1 MSGIKQ
7 DVFMPTIEVYDVNQ
21 ANVTQVDVDEKV
33 FEKKI
38 DESIYYE
45 VVKMQMANA
54 RSGTACTKGRSDV
67 RGGGKKP
74 WRQKGTGRAR
84 AGTSSSPI
92 WKGGGIVFGP
102 KPRDYSMNVPK
113 KIKKQALCGAI
124 SQKKTEGNL
133 TILDKI
139 ELQDIK
145 TSKFVE
151 ILNKLDLKS
160 VLIIDEG
167 NRNLVLSARNIP
179 GVKILSPEGLN
190 LYDILYYENL
200 VITQPC
206 LEKIQ
211 RRLLA

>member
-1 MSGIKQ
+1 
-7 DVFMPTIEVYDVNQ
+7 MPTIEVHDVNR
-21 ANVTQVDVDEKV
+21 ASITQVEVNEDV
-33 FEKKI
+33 FEKKVN
-38 DESIYYE
+38 ESIYYE
-45 VVKMQMANA
+45 VIKMQMANA
-54 RSGTACTKGRSDV
+54 RMGTACTKGRSDV
-67 RGGGKKP
+67 RGGGAKP

-84 AGTSSSPI
+84 AGTSRSPI

-124 SQKKTEGNL
+124 SQKRADGNL

-139 ELQDIK
+139 ELNEIK
-145 TSKFVE
+145 TAKIAE

-160 VLIIDEG
+160 VLIIEEG
-167 NRNLVLSARNIP
+167 NKNLVLSAKNIP

-190 LYDILYYENL
+190 LYDILYYKDL

>member
-1 MSGIKQ
+1 
-7 DVFMPTIEVYDVNQ
+7 MPTIEVHDVNR
-21 ANVTQVDVDEKV
+21 ASITQVEVNEDV
-33 FEKKI
+33 FEKKVN
-38 DESIYYE
+38 ESIYYE
-45 VVKMQMANA
+45 VIKMQMANA
-54 RSGTACTKGRSDV
+54 RKGTACTKGRSDV
-67 RGGGKKP
+67 RGGGAKP

-84 AGTSSSPI
+84 AGTSRSPI

-124 SQKKTEGNL
+124 SQKRADGNL

-139 ELQDIK
+139 ELNEIK
-145 TSKFVE
+145 TAKIAE

-167 NRNLVLSARNIP
+167 NKNLVLSAKNIP

-190 LYDILYYENL
+190 LYDILYYKDL

>member
-1 MSGIKQ
+1 
-7 DVFMPTIEVYDVNQ
+7 MPTIEVHDVNR
-21 ANVTQVDVDEKV
+21 ASITQVEVNEDV
-33 FEKKI
+33 FEKKVN
-38 DESIYYE
+38 ESIYYE
-45 VVKMQMANA
+45 VIKMQMANA
-54 RSGTACTKGRSDV
+54 RKGTACTKGRSDV
-67 RGGGKKP
+67 RGGGAKP

-84 AGTSSSPI
+84 AGTSRSPI

-124 SQKKTEGNL
+124 SQKRADGNL

-139 ELQDIK
+139 ELNEIK
-145 TSKFVE
+145 TAKIAE

-160 VLIIDEG
+160 VLIIEEG
-167 NRNLVLSARNIP
+167 NKNLVLSTKNIP

-190 LYDILYYENL
+190 LYDILYYKDL

>member
-1 MSGIKQ
+1 
-7 DVFMPTIEVYDVNQ
+7 MPTIEVHDVNR
-21 ANVTQVDVDEKV
+21 ASITQVEVNEDV
-33 FEKKI
+33 FEKKVN
-38 DESIYYE
+38 ESIYYE
-45 VVKMQMANA
+45 VIKMQMANA
-54 RSGTACTKGRSDV
+54 RKGTACTKGRSDV
-67 RGGGKKP
+67 RGGGAKP

-84 AGTSSSPI
+84 AGTSRSPI

-102 KPRDYSMNVPK
+102 KPRDYSMSVPK

-124 SQKKTEGNL
+124 SQKRADGNL

-139 ELQDIK
+139 ELNEIK
-145 TSKFVE
+145 TSKIAE

-167 NRNLVLSARNIP
+167 NKNLVLSAKNIP

-190 LYDILYYENL
+190 LYDILYYKDL

-211 RRLLA
+211 RRLLT

>member
-1 MSGIKQ
+1 
-7 DVFMPTIEVYDVNQ
+7 MPTIEVHDINR
-21 ANVTQVDVDEKV
+21 ASITQVEVDEAV
-33 FEKKI
+33 FEKKVN
-38 DESIYYE
+38 ESIYYE
-45 VVKMQMANA
+45 VIKMQMANA
-54 RSGTACTKGRSDV
+54 RKGTACTKGRSDV
-67 RGGGKKP
+67 RGGGAKP

-84 AGTSSSPI
+84 AGTSRSPI

-124 SQKKTEGNL
+124 SQKRADSNL

-139 ELQDIK
+139 ELIEIK
-145 TSKFVE
+145 TAKIAE

-167 NRNLVLSARNIP
+167 NKNLVLSAKNIP
-179 GVKILSPEGLN
+179 GVKVLSPEGLN
-190 LYDILYYENL
+190 LYDILYYKDL

>member
-1 MSGIKQ
+1 
-7 DVFMPTIEVYDVNQ
+7 MPTIEVHDVNR
-21 ANVTQVDVDEKV
+21 ASITQVEVNEDV
-33 FEKKI
+33 FEKKVN
-38 DESIYYE
+38 ESIYYE
-45 VVKMQMANA
+45 VIKMQMANA
-54 RSGTACTKGRSDV
+54 RKGTASTKGRSDV
-67 RGGGKKP
+67 RGGGAKP

-84 AGTSSSPI
+84 AGTSRSPI

-124 SQKKTEGNL
+124 SQKRTDGNL

-139 ELQDIK
+139 ELNEIK
-145 TSKFVE
+145 TAKIAE

-167 NRNLVLSARNIP
+167 NKNLVLSAKNIS

-190 LYDILYYENL
+190 LYDILYYKDL

>member
-1 MSGIKQ
+1 
-7 DVFMPTIEVYDVNQ
+7 MPTIEVHDVNR
-21 ANVTQVDVDEKV
+21 ASITQVELNEDV
-33 FEKKI
+33 FEKKVN
-38 DESIYYE
+38 ESIYYE
-45 VVKMQMANA
+45 VIKMQMANA
-54 RSGTACTKGRSDV
+54 RKGTACTKGRSDV
-67 RGGGKKP
+67 RGGGAKP

-84 AGTSSSPI
+84 AGTSRSPI

-124 SQKKTEGNL
+124 SQKRADGNL

-139 ELQDIK
+139 ELNEIK
-145 TSKFVE
+145 TAKIAE

-160 VLIIDEG
+160 VLIIEEG
-167 NRNLVLSARNIP
+167 NKNLVLSAKNIP

-190 LYDILYYENL
+190 LYDILYYKDL

>member
-1 MSGIKQ
+1 MQVNIFDKTGKKT
-7 DVFMPTIEVYDVNQ
+7 DKKVTLPKEVFTVNVNEPLLAQAVFVYLSNQRQ
-21 ANVTQVDVDEKV
+21 AN
-33 FEKKI
+33 
-38 DESIYYE
+38 
-45 VVKMQMANA
+45 AH
-54 RSGTACTKGRSDV
+54 TKTRADV

-84 AGTSSSPI
+84 AGTSRSPI

-102 KPRDYSMNVPK
+102 KPRNYSMNVPK

-124 SQKKTEGNL
+124 SQKRVDGNL
-133 TILDKI
+133 TVLNKI
-139 ELQDIK
+139 ELNEIK
-145 TSKFVE
+145 TAKIAE
-151 ILNKLDLKS
+151 ILDKLDLKS
-160 VLIIDEG
+160 VLIVEE
-167 NRNLVLSARNIP
+167 NNKNLVLSAKNIP

-190 LYDILYYENL
+190 LYDILYYKDL